1 MAPSHAM
8 MKEMDRRDLPS
19 LDKDTKYALVT
30 GASGDIGREIAIAL
44 AKEGFHLYLHYY
56 RNEQAIQLLREELLS
71 FHVDVIPI
79 QADFTNSDMITRLQ
93 ESIFQLDVFVHAA
106 GNSYYGLFQDTPD
119 QELKNLWDIHV
130 HFPMQLLQKWI
141 PKLQQSESGRIIFIS
156 SIWGEVGAAMEVAYS
171 AVKGAQIAFCKALA
185 QEIALSGTTVNVV
198 SPGMVDTKM
207 NHLFD
212 EEEKTAILADIPM
225 HRFAKPSEVG
235 DVVVFLA
242 SDRASYITGQT
253 MRLNGGW
260 FMR

>member
-1 MAPSHAM
+1 MR
-8 MKEMDRRDLPS
+8 E
-19 LDKDTKYALVT
+19 DTKYALIT

-44 AKEGFHLYLHYY
+44 AKQGFHLYLHYY
-56 RNEQAIQLLREELLS
+56 RNEKAIALLQEELVL
-71 FHVDVIPI
+71 FGVDVIPI
-79 QADFTNSDMITRLQ
+79 QADFTNSDAISRLQ
-93 ESIFQLDVFVHAA
+93 DSVFQLDVFVHAA
-106 GNSYYGLFQDTPD
+106 GNSYYGLFQDMPD
-119 QELKNLWDIHV
+119 QEITNLWDIHV

-141 PKLQQSESGRIIFIS
+141 PKLQRSDAGRIIFIS

-185 QEIALSGTTVNVV
+185 QEVAASGTTVNVV

-212 EEEKTAILADIPM
+212 EEEKTALLTDIPM

-235 DVVVFLA
+235 EVVAFLA
-242 SDRASYITGQT
+242 SDRASYMTGQT
-253 MRLNGGW
+253 MRLDGGW